1 MKIKIYPD
9 PSLRTTADKVVD
21 FDKDLKD
28 IVEEMKPV
36 MRELDGLGLAATQVG
51 ISKRLFIVEI
61 PKSQK
66 VIVAVNPEIISISVN
81 KDVME
86 EGCLSIPGHYIP
98 IARSV
103 KIKIKALDLEGKEF
117 ELEGN
122 NLLARAFQHEIDHL
136 NGKLI
141 IDFLTPEER
150 IAFENDINTI
160 LKF

>member
-9 PSLRTTADKVVD
+9 PSLRTKATNVID
-21 FDKDLKD
+21 FGKDLKY
-28 IVEEMKPV
+28 IVEEMTPV
-36 MRELDGLGLAATQVG
+36 MRELDGLGLAASQVG

-61 PKSQK
+61 PKSGK
-66 VIVAVNPEIISISVN
+66 VIVAVNPKIITISEK

-86 EGCLSIPGHYIP
+86 EGCLSIPGNYIP

-103 KIKIKALDLEGKEF
+103 KVKIKALDIDGKEF
-117 ELEGN
+117 EIEGE
-122 NLLARAFQHEIDHL
+122 NLLARALQHELDHL

-141 IDFLTPEER
+141 IDFLSPEER